1 MDVLSDMF
9 ASLTE
14 EIVKLQFP
22 VFEIEYGKEMTQVL
36 MDMGM
41 TSPFLDADFSKMSP
55 TDMVISSVMQKS
67 YINVSEKGTEAAS
80 VTDVTLEDAFAPEE
94 SGAGVKIR
102 NFIADRPF
110 FFMIRESSTGVI
122 LFIGKKA

>member
-1 MDVLSDMF
+1 MTGLF
-9 ASLTE
+9 ISLT
-14 EIVKLQFP
+14 L
-22 VFEIEYGKEMTQVL
+22 
-36 MDMGM
+36 
-41 TSPFLDADFSKMSP
+41 
-55 TDMVISSVMQKS
+55 ISSVMQKS

-80 VTDVTLEDAFAPEE
+80 VTDVTMEDTVAPEV